1 MNCAYT
7 SLRGLSALHVCA
19 EYNSV
24 NCARV
29 LRTGLAV
36 DARAATDH
44 DGFGGPNAAVLSVNS
59 NQNYRRPLMELLAN
73 AGADLD
79 VRVKGLV
86 WGGGFEWKTN
96 VFDVTPMSY
105 AQCGLYAQFDRREQD
120 VYSNIAFL
128 YARRYGSEPPVRNVP
143 NKYLQPTVPI
153 SKPARLP

>member
-1 MNCAYT
+1 
-7 SLRGLSALHVCA
+7 
-19 EYNSV
+19 
-24 NCARV
+24 
-29 LRTGLAV
+29 
-36 DARAATDH
+36 
-44 DGFGGPNAAVLSVNS
+44 
-59 NQNYRRPLMELLAN
+59 MELLAN

-105 AQCGLYAQFDRREQD
+105 AQCGLRSSTGGNRMSIA
-120 VYSNIAFL
+120 IAFL